1 MSNNSEINDIA
12 ESQKQQD
19 DGEFLAAPEEDSAS
33 ATGAVIAGIGDV
45 VQRVGR
51 FRWWICA
58 LLFAASAINYVDR
71 QVIAILKPTL
81 QGEFGWTDIDYGW
94 IIFAFSTAYAIGFI
108 FAGRFMDK
116 VGTKIGFTVAIILWS
131 IGALLHAWAVGV
143 GEIALPIIT
152 PIINGVLAAVNAIIT
167 PLGFAPW
174 SIVLSVSVAGFIVA
188 RFVLGL
194 GESGNFP
201 AAIKTTAEWF
211 PKKERALSTGIFNA
225 GTNVGALVTPLVIPI
240 LVAVWGWYEAFIVTG
255 ILGFFWLAFWL
266 WLYKR
271 PEEHPNLSKE
281 ELAYIQSDPSEP
293 VTKIPWARL
302 IRYRQTW
309 AFAIGKFLT
318 DPIWWIYLFWVP
330 DFLQRQHGLDLK
342 SFGLPIAV
350 IYIIADVGSV
360 GGGWISS
367 MLIKQGFTVNRSR
380 KTAMLICALAVI
392 PIVLASWTSSLW
404 LSVILIGIAAAAH
417 QGWSANLFTLTS
429 DTFPKQAVGSV
440 VGIGGMLGAVGGM
453 VIAPL
458 VGYILAR
465 TGSYVPIFIIAASA
479 YLIALLI
486 IQLLAPKLEQAKI
499 DA

>member
-1 MSNNSEINDIA
+1 MSNISDIA

-19 DGEFLAAPEEDSAS
+19 DGEFLAAPEDSSAS
-33 ATGAVIAGIGDV
+33 ATGALIAGYGDPV
-45 VQRVGR
+45 RRVGHY
-51 FRWWICA
+51 RWVICG
-58 LLFAASAINYVDR
+58 LLFFASAVNYVDR

-94 IIFAFSTAYAIGFI
+94 IIFAFSTAYALGFI

-131 IGALLHAWAVGV
+131 IGALMHAWAVGV
-143 GEIALPIIT
+143 GEYAEPIVT
-152 PIINGVLAAVNAIIT
+152 PIISGILAVVNTVIT

-174 SIVLSVSVAGFIVA
+174 SIALSVSVVGFIVA

-211 PKKERALSTGIFNA
+211 PKKERALATGIFNA
-225 GTNVGALVTPLVIPI
+225 GTNVGALVTPLAVPI
-240 LVAVWGWYEAFIVTG
+240 LVFYWGWYEAFIVTG
-255 ILGFFWLAFWL
+255 ALGFIWLAFWL
-266 WLYKR
+266 IMYRR
-271 PEEHPNLSKE
+271 PETHPRLSPE

-293 VTKIPWARL
+293 TAKIPWAKL
-302 IRYRQTW
+302 IKYRQTW
-309 AFAIGKFLT
+309 AFAVGKFLT

-342 SFGLPIAV
+342 SFGLPIAI

-367 MLIKQGFTVNRSR
+367 RLIKRGYTINRSR
-380 KTAMLICALAVI
+380 KTAMLICALAVV
-392 PIVLASWTSSLW
+392 PIVIASFTSNLW
-404 LSVILIGIAAAAH
+404 VAVVLIGIAAAAH

-440 VGIGGMLGAVGGM
+440 VGIGGMFGAIGGM
-453 VIAPL
+453 IVAPL
-458 VGYILAR
+458 VGYILQS

-479 YLIALLI
+479 YLLALVTI
-486 IQLLAPKLEQAKI
+486 HLLAPKLEPAKI
-499 DA
+499 DV